1 MDMDSQNNGNGSS
14 AFLQTSPLRQQ
25 NTRPVQLTVTASTA
39 SPSPSLYPHQQ
50 PPLSPPRSRRPK
62 LPLTPPPTNAHLAT
76 ASTIT
81 IPAGITIIPPSP
93 LSLNSQ
99 PKSQSQS
106 QSNFFSSPSS
116 LPSSLSSAS
125 SSFTASAHNTPRAG
139 PGPSTQRTRS
149 STFCPASQSQHQS
162 LHRREGTHPHSRPGP
177 ARAHSHYI
185 SRRPDSQA
193 NTSTIRSNGLPPPL
207 KRLSIDEFTTSYNN
221 NYSYSVT
228 TGSDAQTPTQENGH
242 SGIHRRRPSLTGS
255 NAQSQVPSQS
265 PRLRQA
271 SSEQKLRSPI
281 TTPASS
287 STLGWLTG
295 NRLTLPPTHESHSKS
310 DDEREDE
317 EDEEE
322 SQYAESESDRDR
334 GNRHRQ
340 AIWSEKNRRTL
351 LERDWRMPANFVQYG
366 EPSSSSGS
374 GTPSI
379 SMTPPET
386 KSVLM
391 PQGLPVYGNT
401 HNVSPPRTTIL
412 PSQAPL
418 ASASLQPLPQDPFNI
433 LPLSLP
439 SSPYASPVP
448 SRSATPLHSAHPSMA
463 DLAAE
468 FAATAL
474 PPAPPTSG
482 SGSSPRT
489 SISTSSS
496 RYGWNAGRSDSRSSE
511 EDDVVPPVTTSHRA
525 WWQQRSLLSNH
536 NQNDVPVSPKIQI
549 STATAPRIIR
559 LPSSSNKFVPTGTRS
574 WGWLFGMIP
583 SAFSASSMATS
594 AAAQSKPEPVPRK
607 NSISA
612 KARNRERDRLMGG
625 PGRRR
630 TNQKVLGSKWLAR
643 LMVFVPTEPWSISFF
658 LLFIAFLAVSLT
670 FTIKHILNPDKE
682 PLPWREYCT
691 ADYPTLYSLQDPTLP
706 APHIGSHVNSNPAFP
721 SSSDVEVG
729 YNSFAPSSSKAL
741 TLMPLTPPHPAWPY
755 HPHEVPPY
763 SPEMSIKEL
772 DQALEPVGVLIGVF
786 TTDSGAE
793 RRHMIRQSYA
803 SHWRSRRD
811 GTEGVRVRF
820 VMGRPRKRYEQAVQL
835 EMEAFNDILLLDIEE
850 NMNSGKTHAFF
861 SWAAENATVPDW
873 EYPSQVV
880 PAEQEDTDD
889 TAEKTVATERAKP
902 IWKGEK
908 RPSYVVKADDDSF
921 IMLAELEKRLRV
933 APRNKAFWGYLV
945 KNSFMA
951 GECYA
956 LSFDLVKYIGASPA
970 LRTLT
975 HGKEDK
981 LVAKWMNMHPE
992 REQIVWVTERCWIY
1006 DHPKAGTVYSHGFLF
1021 PSAVAQVRSENST
1034 GLAAST
1040 LALRGGAEA
1049 AHAYSTV
1056 SKFGVAYRPLSN
1068 DMSASERI
1076 EALIEGSELS
1086 LLRDDILLAQSQTSS
1101 SSSSSAEDHSGQHAF
1116 SKVESNRDNINRA
1129 FASRPTRAERFLGDP
1144 EERGGTVVVHYIK
1157 KPEWFVETSIALLGG
1172 ADDQAVW
1179 HRGVGMGLGAL
1190 ERRKGRVAKG
1200 MDEGRLQSHVG
1211 TPGVGMGTGMTMG
1224 KGDDGL

>member
-1 MDMDSQNNGNGSS
+1 MDVDSNRTSS
-14 AFLQTSPLRQQ
+14 AFLHTPKQQQQQHQ
-25 NTRPVQLTVTASTA
+25 NTQSSTLT
-39 SPSPSLYPHQQ
+39 SPSPTSAKPH
-50 PPLSPPRSRRPK
+50 PPSSPSRSRRPI
-62 LPLTPPPTNAHLAT
+62 LPLTPPTDAKAQIAT
-76 ASTIT
+76 TT

-93 LSLNSQ
+93 LAASAQ
-99 PKSQSQS
+99 PKPHSHFLTSTS
-106 QSNFFSSPSS
+106 SVSAPSTSNI
-116 LPSSLSSAS
+116 LS
-125 SSFTASAHNTPRAG
+125 TPRAG

-149 STFCPASQSQHQS
+149 STFCPASQSQYQHS
-162 LHRREGTHPHSRPGP
+162 PHRREDTHPHSRPGP
-177 ARAHSHYI
+177 GRSHSHYI
-185 SRRPDSQA
+185 YRRPETQVHTT
-193 NTSTIRSNGLPPPL
+193 NIRSNGLPPPL
-207 KRLSIDEFTTSYNN
+207 KRLSIDEFTSPYNTN
-221 NYSYSVT
+221 RSYSVT

-242 SGIHRRRPSLTGS
+242 SGIHRRRPSLSGV
-255 NAQSQVPSQS
+255 NNQSQSQQPSQS

-271 SSEQKLRSPI
+271 SSEQKLRSPVVA
-281 TTPASS
+281 PASS

-310 DDEREDE
+310 DDERDD

-322 SQYAESESDRDR
+322 EDAESENDR
-334 GNRHRQ
+334 GNRHRE
-340 AIWSEKNRRTL
+340 AIWSERNKRTL

-386 KSVLM
+386 KSGYM
-391 PQGLPVYGNT
+391 PQGLPVYGNAN
-401 HNVSPPRTTIL
+401 NVSPPRSTIL

-418 ASASLQPLPQDPFNI
+418 GSASLQPLPQDPFNI

-439 SSPYASPVP
+439 SSPYASPAP

-468 FAATAL
+468 FAASAP

-496 RYGWNAGRSDSRSSE
+496 RYGWATGRSDSRSSE

-525 WWQQRSLLSNH
+525 WWQQRSLLSGHNH
-536 NQNDVPVSPKIQI
+536 NDVPVSPKIQI
-549 STATAPRIIR
+549 STASAPRIIR
-559 LPSSSNKFVPTGTRS
+559 LPSSSNKFMPTGTRS

-583 SAFSASSMATS
+583 SSFGSSTTQA
-594 AAAQSKPEPVPRK
+594 KPETTPRK

-658 LLFIAFLAVSLT
+658 LLFLAFLAVSLT

-706 APHIGSHVNSNPAFP
+706 PPHVDSHVNSNPAFP

-741 TLMPLTPPHPAWPY
+741 TLLPLTSSHPAWPY

-763 SPEMSIKEL
+763 SPEMSIKDL

-793 RRHMIRQSYA
+793 RRHMIRQTYA

-811 GTEGVRVRF
+811 GTEGVRIRF
-820 VMGRPRKRYEQAVQL
+820 VMGRPRKRFEQAVQL

-873 EYPSQVV
+873 EYPSQSV
-880 PAEQEDTDD
+880 PSEQDDVEFPEDKAVT
-889 TAEKTVATERAKP
+889 TERAKP
-902 IWKGEK
+902 VWKGEK

-1021 PSAVAQVRSENST
+1021 PSTVAQVRSENST
-1034 GLAAST
+1034 GLST
-1040 LALRGGAEA
+1040 SALSLRGGAESA
-1049 AHAYSTV
+1049 LAYSSV
-1056 SKFGVAYRPLSN
+1056 SKFGAVYRPLSN
-1068 DMSASERI
+1068 DMSAGERI

-1086 LLRDDILLAQSQTSS
+1086 QLRDEILLAQSQASS
-1101 SSSSSAEDHSGQHAF
+1101 SSSEDHSGQHAF
-1116 SKVESNRDNINRA
+1116 SRIESNREKINRV
-1129 FASRPTRAERFLGDP
+1129 FASRPSRVERFLGDP

-1211 TPGVGMGTGMTMG
+1211 KIEMA

>member
-1 MDMDSQNNGNGSS
+1 MDVDSQKPNS
-14 AFLQTSPLRQQ
+14 ATTSQLQQ
-25 NTRPVQLTVTASTA
+25 NNSTVSSSSTVTSLRPPS
-39 SPSPSLYPHQQ
+39 SPS
-50 PPLSPPRSRRPK
+50 RSRK
-62 LPLTPPPTNAHLAT
+62 LTLPLTPPANAQK
-76 ASTIT
+76 ASTNTTT

-93 LSLNSQ
+93 LSLNPQ
-99 PKSQSQS
+99 PRPQTH
-106 QSNFFSSPSS
+106 FIATTPTFSSPTG
-116 LPSSLSSAS
+116 PSSS
-125 SSFTASAHNTPRAG
+125 SSYPFTSANKDHDTPRAS

-149 STFCPASQSQHQS
+149 STFCPASQSYHHS
-162 LHRREGTHPHSRPGP
+162 PHRREGTHPNSRPGP
-177 ARAHSHYI
+177 ARSHSHYI
-185 SRRPDSQA
+185 TRKPDPHSQTA
-193 NTSTIRSNGLPPPL
+193 NIRSNGLPPPL
-207 KRLSIDEFTTSYNN
+207 KRLSIDEFTSPYNSD
-221 NYSYSVT
+221 YSYSIT

-242 SGIHRRRPSLTGS
+242 SGIHRRRPSLSGS
-255 NAQSQVPSQS
+255 TTNQTQQPTQS

-271 SSEQKLRSPI
+271 SSEQKLRSPVVA
-281 TTPASS
+281 PASS

-295 NRLTLPPTHESHSKS
+295 NRLTLPPTKETHSKS

-317 EDEEE
+317 DEEE
-322 SQYAESESDRDR
+322 AESESDR
-334 GNRHRQ
+334 GNRRRQ
-340 AIWSEKNRRTL
+340 AIWSERDKRTI
-351 LERDWRMPANFVQYG
+351 LERDWRMPVNFVQYG
-366 EPSSSSGS
+366 EPSSSSASGS

-386 KSVLM
+386 KSGFM
-391 PQGLPVYGNT
+391 PQGLPVYGNA
-401 HNVSPPRTTIL
+401 NISPPRTTIL
-412 PSQAPL
+412 SSQAPL
-418 ASASLQPLPQDPFNI
+418 GSASLQPLPQDPFNI

-468 FAATAL
+468 FAASAL

-496 RYGWNAGRSDSRSSE
+496 RYGWGTGRSDSRSSE

-525 WWQQRSLLSNH
+525 WWQQRSLLSNQNH
-536 NQNDVPVSPKIQI
+536 NDVPVSPKIQI
-549 STATAPRIIR
+549 STGSAPRIIR
-559 LPSSSNKFVPTGTRS
+559 LPSSSNKFMPTGTRS

-583 SAFSASSMATS
+583 STLGSSSST
-594 AAAQSKPEPVPRK
+594 QSKSESAPRK

-643 LMVFVPTEPWSISFF
+643 VMVFVPTEPWSISFF
-658 LLFIAFLAVSLT
+658 LLFLAFLAVSLT

-706 APHIGSHVNSNPAFP
+706 PPHVDSHVNSNPAFP
-721 SSSDVEVG
+721 SSSDAEVG

-741 TLMPLTPPHPAWPY
+741 TLMPLTSSHPAWPY
-755 HPHEVPPY
+755 HPYEAPPFT
-763 SPEMSIKEL
+763 PEMSIKEL

-793 RRHMIRQSYA
+793 RRHMIRQTYA

-873 EYPSQVV
+873 EYPSQVA
-880 PAEQEDTDD
+880 PTEQNDSDSDSGEDK
-889 TAEKTVATERAKP
+889 AVANERAKP

-992 REQIVWVTERCWIY
+992 REQIVWLTERCWIY

-1021 PSAVAQVRSENST
+1021 PSTVAQVRSENTT
-1034 GLAAST
+1034 GISAST
-1040 LALRGGAEA
+1040 TALRGGAES

-1056 SKFGVAYRPLSN
+1056 SKFGVTYRPLLN
-1068 DMSASERI
+1068 DMSAGERI

-1086 LLRDDILLAQSQTSS
+1086 QLRDEILLSQSQTSS
-1101 SSSSSAEDHSGQHAF
+1101 SSSASSSSEGHSGQHAF
-1116 SKVESNRDNINRA
+1116 SKMESNREKVNRV
-1129 FASRPTRAERFLGDP
+1129 FASRPSRAERFLGDP

-1190 ERRKGRVAKG
+1190 ERRKGRVAMG
-1200 MDEGRLQSHVG
+1200 MGEGRLQSHVG
-1211 TPGVGMGTGMTMG
+1211 KVGMA